1 MSILGLAT
9 REELAEVTRRLDSL
23 PKDLERRLRELERR
37 PSPLKVPQT
46 INLAGES
53 LSLAELLEQLLEK
66 VRPLI
71 ESQLRETIEE
81 VLRTVD
87 WQDLTDR
94 AWNEVDLDQL
104 TEKLAAAL
112 IEKVPDLVDREALRD
127 ELVETILDEDFD
139 LDDLT
144 DRVTTALSSRLEVHL
159 AKPED

>member
-1 MSILGLAT
+1 M
-9 REELAEVTRRLDSL
+9 
-23 PKDLERRLRELERR
+23 
-37 PSPLKVPQT
+37 KVPQT